1 MTEPASTHGAIDLT
15 DLNKPAAARPSGAYV
30 VELDE
35 ANFEATLRQSARFP
49 IVIEFYSPRD
59 PGGKALSQALNELAA
74 AANGAWLLARLN
86 VDAAGQVAQA
96 LQIHAVPTVVGVL
109 GGRMVPLWQGTLSKD
124 EAGRYIQELL
134 KVAAAN
140 GLLGK
145 AEPQSAASAADDALD
160 PRYEA
165 AHAAMAKSDFAS
177 ALAEFEKLL
186 ADNPNDVQA
195 RVGKAQAGL
204 LARVGEPAPAAV
216 DAARRAADQAP
227 ADVAAALLAAD
238 FEVAHG
244 LVEQGFARLVAA
256 VAATAGAERDQA
268 RTRLLELFDTLEP
281 TDPVVLTAR
290 RNLATALY

>member
-49 IVIEFYSPRD
+49 VVIEFHSPRD
-59 PGGKALSQALNELAA
+59 PGGKALSQALAELATA
-74 AANGAWLLARLN
+74 AGGAWLLARLN

-96 LQIHAVPTVVGVL
+96 LQIHAVPTVVGVI

-140 GLLGK
+140 GVLGK
-145 AEPQSAASAADDALD
+145 AEPQSAASAADVVD

-165 AHAAMAKSDFAS
+165 AHAAMAKADFAS

-227 ADVAAALLAAD
+227 ADVAAVLLAAD
-238 FEVAHG
+238 YEVAHG

-256 VAATAGAERDQA
+256 VAATAGDERDQA

-281 TDPVVLTAR
+281 TDPLVLTAR